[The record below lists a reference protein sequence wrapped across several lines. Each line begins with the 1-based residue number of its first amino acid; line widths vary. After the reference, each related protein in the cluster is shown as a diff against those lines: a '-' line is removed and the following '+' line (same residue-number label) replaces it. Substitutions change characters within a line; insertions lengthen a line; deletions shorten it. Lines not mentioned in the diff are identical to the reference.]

1 MVVFLS
7 WELLW
12 RQRAVKNSRLLPT
25 FDWNGMSSPDSSPPT
40 GRRQVHTLSD
50 FIVLVVCLIIL
61 LASMFSGHS
70 KLYSISL
77 TNVSVLEASQGSL
90 SDINTHDIFLP
101 CIYPM
106 WGDSENRGGDLLFN
120 TCLVCGQ
127 AKPKCFP
134 LTFVAL
140 HAPSAQML
148 MYSRRGR
155 RHPCVYKDLC
165 VQRLSHPE
173 SQLLSSTRK

>member
-1 MVVFLS
+1 METKSCEKFTPPAHIWLKWNVL
-7 WELLW
+7 
-12 RQRAVKNSRLLPT
+12 SRLFT
-25 FDWNGMSSPDSSPPT
+25 TYWKKT
-40 GRRQVHTLSD
+40 GSYFVC

-120 TCLVCGQ
+120 TCLACGQ

-155 RHPCVYKDLC
+155 RHTCVYKDLC